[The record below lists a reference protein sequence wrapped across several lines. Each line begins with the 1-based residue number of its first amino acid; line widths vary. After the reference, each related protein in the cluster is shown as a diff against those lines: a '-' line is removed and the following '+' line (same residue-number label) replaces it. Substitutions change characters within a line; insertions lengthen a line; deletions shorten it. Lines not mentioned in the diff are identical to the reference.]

1 MNITDVRIKK
11 VTSQEGKVKAFA
23 SITFDDA
30 FVVHGLKV
38 IDGKNGY
45 FVAMPR
51 RDVGNGEF
59 KDIAHPINN
68 QMRENIQSAVLEAFN
83 KSQD

>member
-1 MNITDVRIKK
+1 MKITDVRIRK
-11 VTSQEGKVKAFA
+11 VSSQEGKVRAFA
-23 SITFDDA
+23 SVTFDEA

-38 IDGKNGY
+38 IDGKSGY

-68 QMRENIQSAVLEAFN
+68 QMRDEIQSAVLEAFN
-83 KSQD
+83 KAQ

>member
-1 MNITDVRIKK
+1 
-11 VTSQEGKVKAFA
+11 
-23 SITFDDA
+23 
-30 FVVHGLKV
+30 
-38 IDGKNGY
+38 
-45 FVAMPR
+45 PR